1 MEKECCSFKK
11 YFAEMLGTMTLVL
24 FGCGVAVYT
33 GGSVVATAL
42 AFGLSLIAIPLWWG
56 RCRDVT

>member
-1 MEKECCSFKK
+1 MEKECDSFKK
-11 YFAEMLGTMTLVL
+11 YFAEMIGTMTLVL

-42 AFGLSLIAIPLWWG
+42 AFGLLLVA
-56 RCRDVT
+56 